1 MNSTNSFMERFSTI
15 WEWTTRSW
23 ESLTWGGIAVGSVL
37 VLISVVVSYAV
48 VVLVMVKIP
57 ADYFSP
63 HYSSDLMNSKS
74 PLIRWGAV
82 ILKNLMGV
90 LLILL
95 GVVMTVGPGPGL
107 LTILIGLIMLDIPG
121 KRPLEAKII
130 RKPAILSAVNSLRAR
145 YNKSPLI
152 MD

>member
-1 MNSTNSFMERFSTI
+1 MQF
-15 WEWTTRSW
+15 W
-23 ESLTWGGIAVGSVL
+23 ESLTWGGIAFGSML
-37 VLISVVVSYAV
+37 LLISVVVSYAV
-48 VVLVMVKIP
+48 VVVVMVKIP

-63 HYSSDLMNSKS
+63 HYSSDLSNSKS
-74 PLIRWGAV
+74 FFVRWSAV
-82 ILKNLMGV
+82 VFKNLMGV

-95 GVVMTVGPGPGL
+95 GIAMTVGPGPGL

-130 RKPAILSAVNSLRAR
+130 QKPAVLSAINSLRAR
-145 YNKSPLI
+145 YNKAPLV